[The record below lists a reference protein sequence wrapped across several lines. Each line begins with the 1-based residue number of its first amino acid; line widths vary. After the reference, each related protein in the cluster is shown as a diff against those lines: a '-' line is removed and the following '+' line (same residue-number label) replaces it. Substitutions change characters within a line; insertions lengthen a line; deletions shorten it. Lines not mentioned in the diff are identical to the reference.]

1 MNTIEKALTGAA
13 TSARAEAET
22 AACGGASLP
31 TMNYTTVLRGCQ
43 VASLLGVGEE
53 NGIKLTELVQMTGRN
68 ERVVRRMIQHERKD
82 GALILADNANGYFLP
97 GSISE
102 LQRFCQSMRHR
113 CSEIAT
119 VTRIAERA
127 LAEAEG
133 QTMME
138 GF

>member
-1 MNTIEKALTGAA
+1 MSEQKTRPGEA
-13 TSARAEAET
+13 TPGRAEAGQT
-22 AACGGASLP
+22 ACGGASLP

-97 GSISE
+97 GNISE